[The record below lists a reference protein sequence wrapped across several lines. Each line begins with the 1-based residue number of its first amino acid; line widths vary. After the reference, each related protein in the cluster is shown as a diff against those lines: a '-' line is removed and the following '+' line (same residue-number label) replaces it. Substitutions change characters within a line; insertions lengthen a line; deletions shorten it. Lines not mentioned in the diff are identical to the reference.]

1 MANVAFRMDD
11 KLKTEMQALVKNLGM
26 DLTTAFNIFAQ
37 QAVREQR
44 IPFEIRMDVP
54 NKETL
59 EAMNNVQEGKNLSKQ
74 FESVAELMEDL
85 NA

>member
-1 MANVAFRMDD
+1 
-11 KLKTEMQALVKNLGM
+11 
-26 DLTTAFNIFAQ
+26 
-37 QAVREQR
+37 
-44 IPFEIRMDVP
+44 MDVP

-59 EAMNNVQEGKNLSKQ
+59 EAMNNTLDGKNLSRS